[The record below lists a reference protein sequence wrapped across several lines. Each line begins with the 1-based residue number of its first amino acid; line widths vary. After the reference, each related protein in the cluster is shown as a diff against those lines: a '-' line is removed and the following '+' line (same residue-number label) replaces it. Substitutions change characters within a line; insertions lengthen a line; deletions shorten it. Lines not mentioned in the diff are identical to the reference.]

1 MLRVLEFLW
10 LVIVLLV
17 ASLGTY
23 KLITETLT
31 SALWFFIFT
40 GVAMVFWLIRRNQRI
55 RMEKREK

>member
-1 MLRVLEFLW
+1 MLRVLELSW
-10 LVIVLLV
+10 LVIVLLG